1 MIIEQ
6 KLKTK
11 EVDENKFK
19 VEEPNAR
26 KEKFEKIDEEKVQKT
41 IGELNTKSCRKLDPI
56 PTNIL
61 KECKKELAS
70 PIKHIVNNTIEKA
83 KYPRQLK
90 ESAMT
95 PIIKKKGLDTEELA
109 HFRPLCQGAVMN
121 KIIDKQIHNQ
131 MSEYLQDN
139 EMESPNQAG

>member
-11 EVDENKFK
+11 EVDEDKFK
-19 VEEPNAR
+19 VEKPNAG
-26 KEKFEKIDEEKVQKT
+26 KERVEKIDEEKVQKT

-83 KYPRQLK
+83 KYPQQLK

-95 PIIKKKGLDTEELA
+95 PILKKKDLYPEGLK
-109 HFRPLCQGAVMN
+109 HFGPLCQGAVMN

-131 MSEYLQDN
+131 MSEYLQEN
-139 EMESPNQAG
+139 GM